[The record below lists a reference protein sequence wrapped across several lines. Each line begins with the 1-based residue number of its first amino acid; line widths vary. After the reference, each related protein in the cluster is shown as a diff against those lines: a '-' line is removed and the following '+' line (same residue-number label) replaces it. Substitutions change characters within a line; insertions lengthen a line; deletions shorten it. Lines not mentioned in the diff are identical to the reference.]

1 MLVETLNT
9 NNMKRSD
16 QIKPS
21 IKYLN
26 IFVEECILKIYN
38 WKKKIKKVNILLN
51 YIFVFSKKIY
61 VQNKIKKEISIF
73 SKCAFYS

>member
-26 IFVEECILKIYN
+26 IFVEECMLKIYN
-38 WKKKIKKVNILLN
+38 WKKKNKKSQYLIEL
-51 YIFVFSKKIY
+51 YIC
-61 VQNKIKKEISIF
+61 IF
-73 SKCAFYS
+73 

>member
-1 MLVETLNT
+1 
-9 NNMKRSD
+9 MKRSE
-16 QIKPS
+16 IKPS

-26 IFVEECILKIYN
+26 IFVEECMLKIYN

-73 SKCAFYS
+73 SKRAFYS

>member
-16 QIKPS
+16 QIKSS

-26 IFVEECILKIYN
+26 IFVEECMLKIYN
-38 WKKKIKKVNILLN
+38 WKKKIKKINILLN
-51 YIFVFSKKIY
+51 YIFVFSKKKY

-73 SKCAFYS
+73 SKRAFYS